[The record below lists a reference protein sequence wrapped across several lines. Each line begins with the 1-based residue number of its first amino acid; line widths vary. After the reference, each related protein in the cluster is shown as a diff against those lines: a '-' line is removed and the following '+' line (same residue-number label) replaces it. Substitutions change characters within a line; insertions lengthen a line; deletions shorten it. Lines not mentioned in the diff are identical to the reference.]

1 MESPMKAHRKTI
13 LVAEDTAL
21 VLAIVRMILERANFT
36 VLAATNASEAMQ
48 LADCAKTIDLLL
60 SDVVMPDM
68 SGPALALK
76 LKDLRPN
83 MRVILMSGYDGGE
96 MHFLDHGWHFI
107 RKPFIPVQLVAE
119 INNVL
124 NGELRDQGT
133 DHFDTRTTSDLNR
146 HAYTGS

>member
-1 MESPMKAHRKTI
+1 MESPMKAPRKTI

-21 VLAIVRMILERANFT
+21 VLNTVRRILERANFT
-36 VLAATNASEAMQ
+36 VLAAVSASEAMQ
-48 LADCAKTIDLLL
+48 LAECSKTIDLLL

-76 LKDLRPN
+76 LKELRPN
-83 MRVILMSGYDGGE
+83 MQVILMSGYDGGE

-107 RKPFIPVQLVAE
+107 RKPFVPVQLVAE

-124 NGELRDQGT
+124 NGGIRDQGT
-133 DHFDTRTTSDLNR
+133 DHFDTRSKSDLSR
-146 HAYTGS
+146 HAYMGS